1 MKAPGGNPGWN
12 GDTRVAY
19 PTQLDRSEES
29 PVGPQSA
36 NRKVVG
42 WLTQGVIG
50 GLVAYYL
57 VQSVWT
63 NWSQIRNHT
72 WHLHYGWLLSSVA
85 VLLGSM
91 MVMALGW
98 YAALRELGASISPWH
113 AQRIWIVTNFL
124 KYLPGKVWL
133 VIARVFHGQRHGI
146 PKVVTLTSFA
156 YEYVLFMA
164 SGILVAACTVPF
176 WLQRGEARTYGWTLW
191 LVPATLVGFHPAIF
205 GPLVNRALKWVRRP
219 PLARQIPFPRLLLLL
234 LLFGWAW
241 LLFGLAFC
249 LFVTAVQPMPLAA
262 WPTLS
267 GAFVA
272 SWVLGLL
279 VIFTPGGLGV
289 REGMLIMVL
298 SSLSLAYLPAASARG
313 VAVVLALGSRLWMVL
328 SEVVGLGLAVAFIRD
343 PAAPSLHL
351 PDPAEAGEILGTEA

>member
-1 MKAPGGNPGWN
+1 ME
-12 GDTRVAY
+12 Y
-19 PTQLDRSEES
+19 QTQLARAE
-29 PVGPQSA
+29 GPQSA

-42 WLTQGVIG
+42 WLTQSVIVA
-50 GLVAYYL
+50 LIAYYL
-57 VQSVWT
+57 VQSVWV
-63 NWSQIRNHT
+63 NWSQIRSHA
-72 WHLHYGWLLSSVA
+72 WHLHYGWLLSSVV
-85 VLLGSM
+85 VLVGSM

-98 YAALRELGASISPWH
+98 HAALRELGAPLSPWH

-133 VIARVFHGQRHGI
+133 VIARILHCQRHGI

-176 WLQRGEARTYGWTLW
+176 WLQRGEARPYGWTLL
-191 LVPATLVGFHPAIF
+191 LVPATLIGFHPAIF
-205 GPLVNRALKWVRRP
+205 GPLLNRALKLVKRP

-234 LLFGWAW
+234 LLFSGAW

-249 LFVTAVQPMPLAA
+249 LLVTAVQPMPLAA
-262 WPTLS
+262 WPTLG

-298 SSLSLAYLPAASARG
+298 SSLGLGYLPAASARG

-328 SEVVGLGLAVAFIRD
+328 SEVVALGLALAFIRD
-343 PAAPSLHL
+343 PAAPSLPLPHL
-351 PDPAEAGEILGTEA
+351 AEAGEILETEA